1 MGYYQ
6 PAESFLKSERHMAI
20 AIELA
25 YKFLPENYSLVQ
37 QIYQVFKRY
46 EINREKCIPEDKEVS

>member
-1 MGYYQ
+1 
-6 PAESFLKSERHMAI
+6 MAI

-46 EINREKCIPEDKEVS
+46 EINREKCIPEDKEIN